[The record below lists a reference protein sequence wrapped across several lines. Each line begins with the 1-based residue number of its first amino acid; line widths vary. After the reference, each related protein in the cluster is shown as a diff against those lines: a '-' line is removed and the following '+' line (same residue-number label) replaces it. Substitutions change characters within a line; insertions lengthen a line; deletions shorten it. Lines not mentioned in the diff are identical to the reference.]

1 MQITR
6 ENSKFSNQFAADV
19 YAGLKSSPKK
29 IPSRYFYDSAGSQLF
44 KEITQL
50 PEYYLTKCEEEIIL
64 DNSPRIVDIISVN
77 FPESINLIEFGAGD
91 TEKPFPLI
99 AQILAAQLSLTYT
112 AIDIS
117 DTALSDL
124 SFRVLEKFPDLKFQ
138 GLNQEYFEALNSV
151 KIENNNRN
159 LVLFLGSNIG
169 NFNHDQS
176 IDFLVKLNTSLNPGD
191 YLLIGFD
198 LKKDNSILIPAY
210 DDAAGITRKFN
221 MNLLERINREL
232 GGNFHVDNFYHRAIY
247 NDTSGAMESF
257 LLSNCVQD
265 VYIEKLRQNFNF
277 TSGERIHTESS
288 HKYDLN
294 DIDYLAEASGFKILE
309 SFLDSRKYFACSLWQ
324 TK

>member
-1 MQITR
+1 MQ
-6 ENSKFSNQFAADV
+6 NDKLSGQFAADV
-19 YAGLKSSPKK
+19 DAGLKSSPKK
-29 IPSRYFYDSAGSQLF
+29 IPSRYFYDSTGSQLF
-44 KEITQL
+44 KQITQL

-64 DNSPRIVDIISVN
+64 DNSPRIVGIISVN

-99 AQILAAQLSLTYT
+99 TQILAAQLSLTYT

-151 KIENNNRN
+151 KIGNNSRN

-169 NFNHDQS
+169 NFKHNQS
-176 IDFLVKLNTSLNPGD
+176 IDFLDQMRKSLNPGD

-210 DDAAGITRKFN
+210 DDASGITREFN
-221 MNLLERINREL
+221 INLLKRINRDL
-232 GGNFHVDNFYHRAIY
+232 GGNFNINNFYHSAIY
-247 NDTSGAMESF
+247 NDTSGAMESY
-257 LLSNCVQD
+257 LISKCVQNI
-265 VYIEKLRQNFNF
+265 YIEKLNQTCTFLA
-277 TSGERIHTESS
+277 GERIHTESS

-324 TK
+324 AK